1 MSKRIQTYQD
11 LLDEKQQMEVLLHAQ
26 KELVLA
32 DLREIKEEL
41 QPARDVL
48 AFVGKVTTRDRSN
61 VLLSMGS
68 DKLIDWVVKKLIL
81 AKAGWLTRLV
91 VPYLLKNYS
100 SHIVSDNKDKIFKK
114 VFSWL
119 GIKKN
124 MNGKAPTAGQPTDEQ
139 I

>member
-32 DLREIKEEL
+32 DLREIKHEL

-48 AFVGKVTTRDRSN
+48 AFVGKATTRDRSN
-61 VLLSMGS
+61 ILLSMGS
-68 DKLIDWVVKKLIL
+68 DKLIDWVVKKFIL
-81 AKAGWLTRLV
+81 AKAGWFTRLV

-100 SHIVSDNKDKIFKK
+100 SHIVTDNKDKIFKK

-119 GIKKN
+119 GIKKH
-124 MNGKAPTAGQPTDEQ
+124 MNGKASTAERPVDE
-139 I
+139 

>member
-32 DLREIKEEL
+32 DLREIKQEL

-48 AFVGKVTTRDRSN
+48 AFIGKATTRDRSN
-61 VLLSMGS
+61 ILLSLGS
-68 DKLIDWVVKKLIL
+68 DKLIDFVVKKLLL
-81 AKAGWLTRLV
+81 AKAGWITRLV

-100 SHIVSDNKDKIFKK
+100 SHVVSDNKDKIFKK

-119 GIKKN
+119 GLKKN
-124 MNGKAPTAGQPTDEQ
+124 MNGKATTTEKPAE
-139 I
+139 